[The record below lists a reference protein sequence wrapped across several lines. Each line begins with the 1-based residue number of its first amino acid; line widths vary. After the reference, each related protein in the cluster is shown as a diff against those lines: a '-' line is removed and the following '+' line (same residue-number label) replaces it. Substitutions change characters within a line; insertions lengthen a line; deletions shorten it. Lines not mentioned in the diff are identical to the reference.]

1 MSATPGVRLGLARKF
16 GLLLTGFLLTL
27 GTILFLSWAS
37 SRNVAARL
45 ASVESNA
52 FPQYRA
58 ASQAASRF
66 DKLTARLQYGVVF
79 GDASLLDEAETDKE
93 VFLSLAD
100 QVAHAAGPPR
110 GERDPAHRLRAEF
123 EAYYPRART
132 LATMLLAPQGALAAT
147 PPAGSEPQDPQVRI
161 DNLSQQ
167 VRELRTQVETTLGEL
182 VRQSESALAEG
193 LRGTVSDTRR
203 QANLSLLIGALA
215 SALLLGLLV
224 YWSRRIVVPITSLSV
239 MTREV
244 ALGRFDLSGGEVPLL
259 GNDEIGD
266 LASSFKAMA
275 ASLDA
280 STVSKSYVDNI
291 IDTMADSL
299 VVVDREGTI
308 EKANRAAE
316 RLLGYGPGELLGKP
330 FADVCEFG
338 DDVERG
344 ASALNSAVSL
354 EVFYRTRD
362 GRRVPVAF
370 SSALMQDP
378 GGQVQGMVCAA
389 QDITERRRAEAE
401 LRQARDVAERA
412 SQTKS
417 TFLANMSHELRTP
430 LNAIL
435 GYGEMVEEELA
446 DLGEERLVADVQ
458 KIQAAGKH
466 LLGLINDVLDLS
478 KIEAGK
484 MELFLETADVRK
496 LVDEVVTTV
505 LPLID
510 RKANRL
516 EVRCAPGV
524 GSMHADVTKVRQ
536 GLFNLLSNASK
547 FTERGAVTLQ
557 VIRETAAGGDRLVF
571 AVTDTGIGM
580 TPEQLARLFQPFA
593 QADASTTRKYGGT
606 GLGLAITRRFAQMMG
621 GDVSVQSTYGKG
633 TTFTLTLPAEVSEDR
648 PHTEDEGA
656 AVVVGDGGP
665 VVLVIDDDPELREL
679 ASRHLTREGYR
690 VARARNGEDGIR
702 LAHELRPILITLDV
716 IMPDVDGWT
725 VLARLKSA
733 PDLAQTPIVMI
744 TMVDERKH
752 ALERGAAAYLPKPLE
767 AERLLAL
774 VRDAAGRASDNA
786 PSPAP

>member
-27 GTILFLSWAS
+27 GTILSLSWGS
-37 SRNVAARL
+37 SRNVASRL

-52 FPQYRA
+52 FPLYRA

-66 DKLTARLQYGVVF
+66 DELTARLEYAGVMNE
-79 GDASLLDEAETDKE
+79 ASLLEAADADREF
-93 VFLSLAD
+93 FLALAD
-100 QVAHAAGPPR
+100 QAAHAAGPATADR
-110 GERDPAHRLRAEF
+110 GPAHRLRAEF
-123 EAYYPRART
+123 EAYYPRAR
-132 LATMLLAPQGALAAT
+132 ALAAMMLET
-147 PPAGSEPQDPQVRI
+147 PGTEPPSDAELQERQVRI
-161 DNLSQQ
+161 QNLSQQ
-167 VRELRTQVETTLGEL
+167 VLELRTQVETTLHEL
-182 VRQSESALAEG
+182 VRQSESALADG

-316 RLLGYGPGELLGKP
+316 RLLGYGAGELLGKP

-484 MELFLETADVRK
+484 MELFLERADVRK

-510 RKANRL
+510 SKANRL
-516 EVRCAPGV
+516 EVRCAPDV
-524 GSMHADVTKVRQ
+524 GSIHADVMKVRQ

-547 FTERGAVTLQ
+547 FTERGAVTLE
-557 VIRETAAGGDRLVF
+557 VRREAVADGDRLVF

-648 PHTEDEGA
+648 PPTEEEGA

-767 AERLLAL
+767 AERLLVL